1 MRSKA
6 LVKTE
11 CQRCGREILTAA
23 NASFANR
30 PWYRRFGGIC
40 SVCLSEDEKNEL
52 SAEKVRETNLAARR
66 FRIPGRIDWKSEK
79 FPEDEGEVLRFM
91 AQRYFYTK
99 QFIAAATVM
108 DEYPDLDVT
117 EILRSLEEKGKIQA
131 LC

>member
-6 LVKTE
+6 LVKTK

-23 NASFANR
+23 KASFANR

-40 SVCLSEDEKNEL
+40 SSCLSDEEKSEL

-66 FRIPGRIDWKSEK
+66 FRIPGMIDWKSEK
-79 FPEDEGEVLRFM
+79 FPEDEEEVLRFM
-91 AQRYFYTK
+91 ALRYFYTK

-108 DEYPDLDVT
+108 DEYPALDVT
-117 EILRSLEEKGKIQA
+117 DILRRLEEKRMIQT

>member
-6 LVKTE
+6 IVRTRCK
-11 CQRCGREILTAA
+11 RCGREILTAA

-40 SVCLSEDEKNEL
+40 RSCLTEEEKRELSEWQ
-52 SAEKVRETNLAARR
+52 VRETNLAARR
-66 FRIPGRIDWKSEK
+66 FRFPSRIDWKTES
-79 FPEDEGEVLRFM
+79 FPPDEEAVLRFM

-99 QFIAAATVM
+99 QYISAAAVM
-108 DEYPDLDVT
+108 DEFPDIDVADV
-117 EILRSLEEKGKIQA
+117 LGRLEEKGRIQA